1 MLIHVLFLF
10 FVSVSFGGST
20 WTMPTEP
27 ADDEASL
34 LRIDTTAVGHQ
45 LARSQKEKTIYED
58 DSEELDDSQ
67 QAEILEAGEKTID
80 SEEVDDSRQ
89 ADIDKAGEKTIDEE
103 AGAEDSKEVD
113 DSRQDEIDE
122 AGEQDQQLER
132 VEQEALEQAEQDA
145 KESQSQ
151 LADIFTDVMKIGRE
165 VWKNMQA
172 SSKQYVMKIRR
183 DAEQIGR
190 DVREIA

>member
-1 MLIHVLFLF
+1 MASMLIHIMFLCF
-10 FVSVSFGGST
+10 FSPSFGEST
-20 WTMPTEP
+20 STTPTEP
-27 ADDEASL
+27 TEDEASL
-34 LRIDTTAVGHQ
+34 LRINTMAVEHQ
-45 LARSQKEKTIYED
+45 LARKTDEKTIYEEG
-58 DSEELDDSQ
+58 SEELDDSRQ
-67 QAEILEAGEKTID
+67 GDIHEAGEKTLD
-80 SEEVDDSRQ
+80 DEAEVEDSR
-89 ADIDKAGEKTIDEE
+89 
-103 AGAEDSKEVD
+103 EVD